1 MTTNSKTWAPG
12 LLNTGKEMIMYTLA
26 KTQVVLW
33 IHAQT
38 LQALSTDIE
47 LPKNTTILSVEKQY
61 HQTGISYLLVAKIE
75 ETTNQFTKG
84 IWMYETFDKPELISI
99 N

>member
-1 MTTNSKTWAPG
+1 
-12 LLNTGKEMIMYTLA
+12 MIVYTLA
-26 KTQVVLW
+26 KKTWALW
-33 IHAQT
+33 IHAKT

-47 LPKNTTILSVEKQY
+47 LPENTTILSVEKQY

-84 IWMYETFDKPELISI
+84 IWMYETFEKPELISI